1 MMATAQQRE
10 QRERRE
16 DLEQHRGETRN
27 ALIGEQVLH
36 ALGRPSDLLIVQVRP
51 LWESRYRVNVFVGP
65 DHMSAR
71 VANSFFLQADDD
83 GNIIASTPPIVRQIA
98 RVSGA

>member
-16 DLEQHRGETRN
+16 DLEQHRSETRN
-27 ALIGEQVLH
+27 VLIGEQVLH

-51 LWESRYRVNVFVGP
+51 LWDSRYRVNVFVGP
-65 DHMSAR
+65 DTMSAR
-71 VANSFFLQADDD
+71 VVNSFFLQADDD
-83 GNIIASTPPIVRQIA
+83 GNIIASTPPIVRQA
-98 RVSGA
+98 ALVPSA